1 MESVV
6 CRPPRIRS
14 SGAPARPPP
23 PPVHSRRGCARPADE
38 WKRTEPSGSGA
49 RARKDARQD
58 SGFKFGPLAGQSG
71 PLWPARRPASQP
83 ATGPAN
89 SGRANDSRSSQASN
103 NLMVPRPSLALIVA
117 RKADLARL
125 QRQWQWQWRRRRRRQ
140 RIGRLAGGRRAHLAP
155 ARRPP
160 ATQIKARAKPS
171 WAPIWHLIG
180 ALGAQNKQDDR
191 RSGQSHANCA
201 STGRPIWAP
210 AGRSIAGRAQ
220 RPVLGRRLGGR
231 ADGALC
237 WLGLARTGDNKAP
250 DTLTNFQAVEP
261 PPPPPGHI
269 NNIWPPNQFIEG
281 PLVAAE
287 GANDGY
293 GERRFGRPARWLAAL
308 GASLAPLGPPIS
320 RPAGRPLQRTGRGGR
335 LAPFTWPTCP
345 PRRARLA
352 RRWDGQTAAIATAA
366 AAAATTPNA
375 FDITCF
381 HWDRLFCSGG
391 KLAPDELSAQK
402 ARQAARLAHWRPG
415 WDRSE
420 RANLCTTSTYLYACW
435 SVYQTLTLRP
445 RSGRPGGGRKKVEGE
460 G

>member
-1 MESVV
+1 VLAPNKVARRSRRPPARPTRHAIFTIDGWPKTICYRVGGGRCSKRALTIMESVV

-125 QRQWQWQWRRRRRRQ
+125 QRQWQWQWRRQRQRQ

-171 WAPIWHLIG
+171 WAPI
-180 ALGAQNKQDDR
+180 
-191 RSGQSHANCA
+191 
-201 STGRPIWAP
+201 
-210 AGRSIAGRAQ
+210 
-220 RPVLGRRLGGR
+220 
-231 ADGALC
+231 
-237 WLGLARTGDNKAP
+237 
-250 DTLTNFQAVEP
+250 
-261 PPPPPGHI
+261 
-269 NNIWPPNQFIEG
+269 
-281 PLVAAE
+281 
-287 GANDGY
+287 
-293 GERRFGRPARWLAAL
+293 
-308 GASLAPLGPPIS
+308 
-320 RPAGRPLQRTGRGGR
+320 
-335 LAPFTWPTCP
+335 
-345 PRRARLA
+345 
-352 RRWDGQTAAIATAA
+352 
-366 AAAATTPNA
+366 
-375 FDITCF
+375 
-381 HWDRLFCSGG
+381 
-391 KLAPDELSAQK
+391 
-402 ARQAARLAHWRPG
+402 
-415 WDRSE
+415 
-420 RANLCTTSTYLYACW
+420 
-435 SVYQTLTLRP
+435 
-445 RSGRPGGGRKKVEGE
+445 
-460 G
+460 